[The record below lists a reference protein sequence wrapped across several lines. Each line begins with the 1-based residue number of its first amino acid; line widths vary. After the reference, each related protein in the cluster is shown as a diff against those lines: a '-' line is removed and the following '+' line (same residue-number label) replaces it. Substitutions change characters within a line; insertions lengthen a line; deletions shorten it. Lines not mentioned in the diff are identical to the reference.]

1 MSVKVLKF
9 GGSSVADADQI
20 RKIKAIVEA
29 DPQRRYVVVSAP
41 GKRYSGDSKV
51 TDLLFMLWAQIEHNI
66 PYDALLD
73 TIMKRYTSIEDD
85 LGIDAGIKA
94 RFDEIRSNIEKGC
107 TESYIV
113 SRGEFL
119 SAVLISKCLGYDFV
133 DAEGKVLFDAR
144 GRLLA
149 DETDK
154 ALSEALSQHEHA
166 VIPGFYGSSVADGKI
181 CLLSRG
187 GSDVTGSLVARAAGA
202 SIYENWTDVSGM
214 LMADPRVVDGP
225 KPIRHISYME
235 LRELSYMGASVLHED
250 AVFPARMSD
259 IPINIRNTNAPE
271 EPGTIISKNGDDK
284 SPEIISGI
292 AGKKGFTVISI
303 YKNMMNKEIGFVR
316 RALAIIEDQHVNFD
330 HIPTG
335 IDSLS
340 MVIESSELEDKLDDI
355 LAEFRH
361 QLKPDDIT
369 VEDNIALIAVV
380 GLRMH
385 RSLGV
390 AARICSALAD
400 AGINIRMLNQGTN
413 EINVIV
419 GVEDED
425 FEKSTRVIY
434 NEFIN

>member
-20 RKIKAIVEA
+20 RKIKAIVES

-73 TIMKRYTSIEDD
+73 TIMKRYTFIEDD
-85 LGIDAGIKA
+85 LGINAGIKA

-303 YKNMMNKEIGFVR
+303 YKNMVNKEIGFVR

-400 AGINIRMLNQGTN
+400 SGINIRMLNQGTN